1 MSKIIG
7 IDLGTTNSVVAVMEG
22 GDPVVITNPEGG
34 RTTPS
39 VVGFTKSGERLVGQ
53 VAKRQAITNPEN
65 TVFSIKRFMGRKV
78 NEVQSEIKTVPFKVV
93 PGPNGDVRVVA
104 QGKEYSP
111 PEISAM
117 ILQKMKDAAEQYLG
131 EKVSQA
137 VITVPAY
144 FNDSQRQ
151 ATKDAGK
158 IAGLEVLRIVNE
170 PTAAA
175 LAYGLDKKRDE
186 TIAVYDFG
194 GGTFDISILEVG
206 EGVVEVKST
215 NGDTHLGG
223 DDIDKRIMDWIVDEF
238 RKDQGIDLSK
248 DRMAL
253 QRLKE
258 AAEKAKMELS
268 TVLESDINLPFVTAD
283 ASGPKHLNLKLT
295 RGRFEQMCEDL
306 FQRSVGPVKQ
316 ALSDASLTPEKIDEV
331 VLVGGSTR
339 IPRVQQIV
347 KDLFFGKE
355 PHRGVNPDEVVAVG
369 AAVQAGVLGGEVKD
383 LLLLDVTPLTLG
395 VETLG
400 GVMTPLIQRNT
411 TIPTRKNETFSTA
424 AENQTSVEIH
434 VLQGER
440 QMARDNR
447 TLGKFHLVGIPP
459 APRGIPQI
467 EVTFD
472 IDANGILNVSAKD
485 IGTGKEQ
492 KITITSSSGL
502 SKEEVEKMTKDGE
515 LHADED
521 RRHKDDVETKNRADS
536 LVYSVEKMLKENRG
550 KISDSDAANIESALA
565 DAKKDIQEG
574 DVSKIN
580 NSVERLTTASHKLAE
595 AMYKQASTA
604 QATQEAPG
612 GPGGSA
618 RPSAGPTA
626 QPGQSQG
633 DGEVIDAE
641 VVDSDDKKK
650 S

>member
-1 MSKIIG
+1 MGKIIG

-22 GDPVVITNPEGG
+22 GEPTVITNPEGG

-39 VVGFTKSGERLVGQ
+39 VVAFTKSGERLVGQ
-53 VAKRQAITNPEN
+53 TAKRQAITNPEN
-65 TVFSIKRFMGRKV
+65 TVYSIKRFMGRRF
-78 NEVQSEIKTVPFKVV
+78 NEVQSEMKTVPYKVIAG
-93 PGPNGDVRVVA
+93 PGGEARIVA

-151 ATKDAGK
+151 ATKDAGR
-158 IAGLEVLRIVNE
+158 IAGLEVQRIVNE

-175 LAYGLDKKRDE
+175 LAYGLDKKKDE

-223 DDIDKRIMDWIVDEF
+223 DDIDKRLMDWIVEEF

-258 AAEKAKMELS
+258 SAEKAKCELS
-268 TVLESDINLPFVTAD
+268 TVMETEINLPFITAD
-283 ASGPKHLNLKLT
+283 ASGPKHLLMKLT
-295 RGRFEQMCEDL
+295 RARYEQMCEEI
-306 FQRSVGPVKQ
+306 FQRSVGPVRQ
-316 ALSDASLTPEKIDEV
+316 ALQDAGLSPDKIDEV

-347 KDLFFGKE
+347 KDLFRGKE
-355 PHRGVNPDEVVAVG
+355 PHKGVNPDEVVAVG

-400 GVMTPLIQRNT
+400 GVSTSLIARNT
-411 TIPTRKNETFSTA
+411 TIPTRKSEIFSTA

-440 QMARDNR
+440 PIAHDNR

-459 APRGIPQI
+459 APRGVPQI

-485 IGTGKEQ
+485 LGTGKEQ

-502 SKEEVEKMTKDGE
+502 SKDEVERMTKEAE
-515 LHADED
+515 LHSDED
-521 RRHKDDVETKNRADS
+521 RRRKEDVEVKNRADQ
-536 LVYSVEKMLKENRG
+536 LIYGTEKMLKENRD
-550 KISDSDAANIESALA
+550 KVSDSDANAIEKALEE
-565 DAKKDIQEG
+565 AKQAVQDG
-574 DVSKIN
+574 DTSKITAAID
-580 NSVERLTTASHKLAE
+580 RLTQASHKLAE
-595 AMYKQASTA
+595 AMYKQAGSA
-604 QATQEAPG
+604 ASQAGAAGAG
-612 GPGGSA
+612 GGDGSA
-618 RPSAGPTA
+618 RDEAKSE
-626 QPGQSQG
+626 
-633 DGEVIDAE
+633 GEVIDAE
-641 VVDSDDKKK
+641 VVDGPDKK
-650 S
+650 SN